1 MAKVSILLPIYNA
14 SKRTGSPNF
23 LLQMFDSII
32 NQTHRNFELLIM
44 DNQSIDGTTEVCQE
58 FAAKDNRIKLYTDT
72 QQRPAEDAQAILFDM
87 ATGDFIMCMGDDDL
101 LNYNYLKALINELE
115 TNRKIDMA
123 YTNGR
128 YINVNNQILSD
139 LITNLDGV
147 YNSEH
152 YYENFYKAIHKR
164 LVLPV
169 LNGIFKKEVF
179 RSLMPYNPFDQL
191 KANMDNLL
199 MAKFFLNRY
208 RASFVNYH
216 MFYYRHRDRSLNAA
230 SVDWLPTNPILIWV
244 YYMRHQLYFYSA
256 VCKII
261 ETTNQEDL
269 TKPLKI
275 ATLDSCINQCGNLL
289 NWVYRDLATDDFER
303 GVLSEIYTQFKPVL
317 DLRLPTLSTA
327 SNLKEHQN
335 TMRLRCKIIQER
347 VLGYIKT
354 VVQDQEIV
362 NSTDII
368 IDRLKNNFI
377 AQIHA

>member
-1 MAKVSILLPIYNA
+1 
-14 SKRTGSPNF
+14 
-23 LLQMFDSII
+23 
-32 NQTHRNFELLIM
+32 M

-115 TNRKIDMA
+115 TNREIDMA

-199 MAKFFLNRY
+199 MAK
-208 RASFVNYH
+208 
-216 MFYYRHRDRSLNAA
+216 
-230 SVDWLPTNPILIWV
+230 
-244 YYMRHQLYFYSA
+244 
-256 VCKII
+256 
-261 ETTNQEDL
+261 
-269 TKPLKI
+269 
-275 ATLDSCINQCGNLL
+275 
-289 NWVYRDLATDDFER
+289 
-303 GVLSEIYTQFKPVL
+303 
-317 DLRLPTLSTA
+317 
-327 SNLKEHQN
+327 
-335 TMRLRCKIIQER
+335 
-347 VLGYIKT
+347 
-354 VVQDQEIV
+354 
-362 NSTDII
+362 
-368 IDRLKNNFI
+368 
-377 AQIHA
+377 